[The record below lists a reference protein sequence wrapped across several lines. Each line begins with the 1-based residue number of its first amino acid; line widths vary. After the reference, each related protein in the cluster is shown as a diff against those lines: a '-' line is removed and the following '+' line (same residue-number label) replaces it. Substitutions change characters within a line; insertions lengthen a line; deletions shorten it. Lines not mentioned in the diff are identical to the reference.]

1 MRRPRVMLFDS
12 GVGGLSIAGCLHHAL
27 PWAELVYVADN
38 AAFPYGRLSEQA
50 VIDRTL
56 TIVRANLE
64 KLPCDV
70 LVVACNTA
78 STVALPALRASL
90 NVPVVGVVPA
100 IKPAAQ
106 LSVTRHIGVLATPA
120 TIRRPYL
127 DELIEDFAADCRV
140 DRLGI
145 PELVHWIEELVA
157 GSPLPGPERYE
168 ALSPLRQRD
177 LDTVVLGCT
186 HYPLIAG
193 ALRECLPDV
202 RFWVDSGEAIARR
215 TAWLLDQQAGG
226 ESVRQGRFD
235 ITPIAEPMLA
245 LHFTGDTPAGLTDFM
260 AALGLGVRA
269 GGSALR

>member
-12 GVGGLSIAGCLHHAL
+12 GVGGLSIAGCLHRAL
-27 PWAELVYVADN
+27 PWAELVYRADN
-38 AAFPYGRLSEQA
+38 AAFPYGGLAEQT
-50 VIDRTL
+50 VVGRTL
-56 TIVRANLE
+56 DTVRDGLQS
-64 KLPCDV
+64 LPCDV
-70 LVVACNTA
+70 VVVACNTA

-90 NVPVVGVVPA
+90 DVPVVGVVPA

-106 LSVTRHIGVLATPA
+106 ISATRHIGLLATPA

-127 DELIEDFAADCRV
+127 DDLIRDYAADCRV
-140 DRLGI
+140 ERLGI
-145 PELVHWIEELVA
+145 PDLVHWIERLVD
-157 GSPLPGPERYE
+157 GTPLPGR
-168 ALSPLRQRD
+168 ALYQALAPLRHRD

-215 TAWLLDQQAGG
+215 VAWLLERQAGG
-226 ESVRQGRFD
+226 EGMGPGCFDTTPNPEPLLDVRFSGSR
-235 ITPIAEPMLA
+235 
-245 LHFTGDTPAGLTDFM
+245 PAGLVDFL

>member
-12 GVGGLSIAGCLHHAL
+12 GVGGLSIAGSLHQSL

-38 AAFPYGRLSEQA
+38 AAFPYGGLAEHT

-56 TIVRANLE
+56 ATVRSSLD

-78 STVALPALRASL
+78 STVALPALRAGL
-90 NVPVVGVVPA
+90 KVPVVGVVPA

-106 LSVTRHIGVLATPA
+106 LSVTRHIGLLATPA
-120 TIRRPYL
+120 TVRRPYL
-127 DELIEDFAADCRV
+127 DELIENFAADCRV
-140 DRLGI
+140 ERLGI
-145 PELVHWIEELVA
+145 PELVHWIERLVA
-157 GSPLPGPERYE
+157 GSPLPGAELCE
-168 ALSPLRQRD
+168 ALTPLRQRD

-215 TAWLLDQQAGG
+215 TAWLLDQQASDETAGG
-226 ESVRQGRFD
+226 SRFD
-235 ITPIAEPMLA
+235 TTPNPDPVLA
-245 LHFTGDTPAGLTDFM
+245 VRFSGNIPAGLVDFM
-260 AALGLGVRA
+260 AALGLGI
-269 GGSALR
+269 SAELPCT